1 MLDFILSLVAIFGM
15 ITLIITGLFYYRYF
29 FLVLFI
35 VKPFIDMTVNT
46 KLIGD
51 FNALEISGI
60 FIALILL
67 YKYFNRN
74 QNYPT
79 YNEGLIWLFIFLQI
93 ISFLFNASTDAAK
106 IISQLKIYLKI
117 TSSYLIYFLAA
128 KEIIENYNKRV
139 NLVKAIWITSLF
151 AGVITI
157 MVYALGLSNYDTTR
171 GVVRYNGLYND
182 PGTPSYL
189 SIICLLFCNLY
200 FKLSKGR
207 HLRIYNILRIATYAI
222 TGIIIVITLTK
233 SALLMLF
240 VYIILW
246 YGIFEKRTM
255 LVLPALILSVYI
267 SFSLSQDLNT
277 RFETEIDYI
286 DSGGDADVAK
296 SMGTGR
302 INRWETLIHMYFEEL
317 DIGHQLIGTSRNW
330 MAHNQYL
337 AYLLQVGAIGLIVFL
352 AIIIRFIVRL
362 STIYHRTGNP
372 SIFAALTLLLMYA
385 TYAFTGHPFDYTTLL
400 WYLMIL
406 LSMVNVYDISREKK
420 MRSKNLARIKLNQI
434 EGQNLN

>member
-1 MLDFILSLVAIFGM
+1 M
-15 ITLIITGLFYYRYF
+15 
-29 FLVLFI
+29 
-35 VKPFIDMTVNT
+35 
-46 KLIGD
+46 
-51 FNALEISGI
+51 
-60 FIALILL
+60 
-67 YKYFNRN
+67 
-74 QNYPT
+74 
-79 YNEGLIWLFIFLQI
+79 
-93 ISFLFNASTDAAK
+93 
-106 IISQLKIYLKI
+106 
-117 TSSYLIYFLAA
+117 
-128 KEIIENYNKRV
+128 
-139 NLVKAIWITSLF
+139 
-151 AGVITI
+151 
-157 MVYALGLSNYDTTR
+157 
-171 GVVRYNGLYND
+171 
-182 PGTPSYL
+182 
-189 SIICLLFCNLY
+189 LFCNLY

>member
-67 YKYFNRN
+67 YKYFNRDR
-74 QNYPT
+74 NYPT
-79 YNEGLIWLFIFLQI
+79 YNEGLMWLFIFLQV

-128 KEIIENYNKRV
+128 KEIIDNYSKRV
-139 NLVKAIWITSLF
+139 NLVKVIWITSLF

-157 MVYALGLSNYDTTR
+157 IVYYLGLSNYDTTR

-200 FKLSKGR
+200 FKISKGK

-255 LVLPALILSVYI
+255 LVLPALIFSIYI

-277 RFETEIDYI
+277 RFETEINFI

-302 INRWETLIHMYFEEL
+302 INRWETLIHMYFEEM
-317 DIGHQLIGTSRNW
+317 DIGRQLIGTSRNW

-337 AYLLQVGAIGLIVFL
+337 AYLLQVGAIGLFVFL

-362 STIYHRTGNP
+362 SNIYLRTGNP

-406 LSMVNVYDISREKK
+406 LSMVNVYDVSRVKK
-420 MRSKNLARIKLNQI
+420 MHSKNLERIKLNQLAR
-434 EGQNLN
+434 QNIN

>member
-296 SMGTGR
+296 SMGTR
-302 INRWETLIHMYFEEL
+302 K
-317 DIGHQLIGTSRNW
+317 D
-330 MAHNQYL
+330 
-337 AYLLQVGAIGLIVFL
+337 
-352 AIIIRFIVRL
+352 
-362 STIYHRTGNP
+362 
-372 SIFAALTLLLMYA
+372 
-385 TYAFTGHPFDYTTLL
+385 
-400 WYLMIL
+400 
-406 LSMVNVYDISREKK
+406 
-420 MRSKNLARIKLNQI
+420 
-434 EGQNLN
+434 